1 MLLKILIITFCL
13 IAFDAKSAVSLSA
26 SSFYSN
32 INDNRIKQ
40 DANITNSLSLGY
52 VTKFDKVLV
61 SASSNRLFLFETKQR
76 ARSNSGIDLVLK
88 NKTAIDSISL
98 GYLYKNVA
106 PNLFVARVAIDK
118 KIISKYGITREK
130 NKSFVFGTNLLYFLN
145 NKSSIGFTIVAPSKQ
160 LDLEAAWGLNFN
172 YYF

>member
-1 MLLKILIITFCL
+1 MLLKILTITFCL
-13 IAFDAKSAVSLSA
+13 IAFDAKSAVSISA

-40 DANITNSLSLGY
+40 DPSITNSLSLGY
-52 VTKFDKVLV
+52 VTKFNKVLI
-61 SASSNRLFLFETKQR
+61 SASSNRLFLIETKQK
-76 ARSNSGIDLVLK
+76 AKSNSGIDLILK
-88 NKTAIDSISL
+88 NKTTIDSISV

-106 PNLFVARVAIDK
+106 PNLFIARVAINK

-130 NKSFVFGTNLLYFLN
+130 DKSFVFGTNLLYFLN
-145 NKSSIGFTIVAPSKQ
+145 KKSSVGFTIVAPSKQ
-160 LDLEAAWGLNFN
+160 LDLEAAGGLNFN